1 MTTRHDAC
9 EWEIPDSWGDRPP
22 PMCGH
27 TLSIVNRKAY
37 LVGGCGKLDHE
48 CAVFDHVYS
57 LDLVSWKWTKLNP
70 LMWYEVG
77 SQDDLQTETK
87 EMKNVLKFLGF
98 GREKHASRAEVQTQP
113 DDGKGSWKPAEN
125 AALLLPPQARWRHSA
140 CMIGPNHLLIF
151 GGIGPDDHSTR
162 LGDTWILH
170 LAEPEPVRNSMHI
183 SELSEPDESL
193 EGSTE
198 QEFRARSGAGGA
210 QGDDPPE
217 GPNSFIMD
225 GADDA
230 AGSECRPVWLRP
242 KMDVNNGPSPRSQHT
257 AVFHQDKVWVYGGYG
272 GECAMTQ

>member
-87 EMKNVLKFLGF
+87 EMKNVLKF
-98 GREKHASRAEVQTQP
+98 KY
-113 DDGKGSWKPAEN
+113 
-125 AALLLPPQARWRHSA
+125 
-140 CMIGPNHLLIF
+140 
-151 GGIGPDDHSTR
+151 
-162 LGDTWILH
+162 
-170 LAEPEPVRNSMHI
+170 
-183 SELSEPDESL
+183 
-193 EGSTE
+193 
-198 QEFRARSGAGGA
+198 
-210 QGDDPPE
+210 
-217 GPNSFIMD
+217 
-225 GADDA
+225 
-230 AGSECRPVWLRP
+230 
-242 KMDVNNGPSPRSQHT
+242 
-257 AVFHQDKVWVYGGYG
+257 FH
-272 GECAMTQ
+272 